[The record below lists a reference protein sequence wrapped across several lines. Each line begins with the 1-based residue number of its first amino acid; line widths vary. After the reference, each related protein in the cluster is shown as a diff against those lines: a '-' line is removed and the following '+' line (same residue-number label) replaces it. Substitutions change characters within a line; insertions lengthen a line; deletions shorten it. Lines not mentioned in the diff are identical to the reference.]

1 MQKTRL
7 NEIVQRSESGP
18 YSKEADF
25 EKAVVQRVQELV
37 RQYGLKFER
46 QTPIPADPDLA
57 DRLYQAGLEL
67 FVELGAYN
75 MSTQRRIT
83 FSRAEVEQAVAAAP
97 GAVRLGTGKDAV
109 MMRQRGAK
117 NDAPCVVHS
126 GPTGT
131 PCSERYHPL
140 ILQSCTQEPLIDC
153 LGAGSVSTYMG
164 EAIISG
170 TPLEVLGVQRD
181 ANAAREATRRAG
193 RPGMHINDVA
203 SPLTCAGK
211 IATIHPEWGLRPSD
225 GLLVSQMV
233 ELKTN
238 YDQLSRAAH
247 LQSVGIHIVDLM
259 TPLVGGLGGGAP
271 GTAVIAVACHLLGV
285 LLYAP
290 SYHIHGHMHLLES
303 TSTDRMGLWIY
314 AMSGQALARN
324 TPILTTSAIYTQA
337 GLGTEQVLW
346 EIAAGAVAATVGGMH
361 HNGVGA
367 TGGAS
372 QDHTSGLEQR
382 FFAQVAHA
390 SLGLS
395 LQDANELVLRLL
407 DRYEATHMRGA
418 PAGQPFAEIY
428 NSETLEPS
436 EAWLTHYSNVCH
448 ELQTMGLD
456 VDNGWKKALL
466 KRTLTTE

>member
-1 MQKTRL
+1 MLTNRHIEL
-7 NEIVQRSESGP
+7 VHRSENGP
-18 YSKEADF
+18 YMKEADF
-25 EKAVVQRVQELV
+25 ERLVVQRVQELV
-37 RQYGLKFER
+37 RRYGLNFDRK
-46 QTPIPADPDLA
+46 TPIPADENLA
-57 DRLYQAGLEL
+57 DRVYQAGLEL
-67 FVELGAYN
+67 FIDLGAYN
-75 MSTQRRIT
+75 MSTQRRILFT
-83 FSRAEVEQAVAAAP
+83 RLEVEEAAAAAP
-97 GAVRLGTGKDAV
+97 AAVTLGSGKEAV
-109 MMRQRGAK
+109 VMRARGAK
-117 NDAPCVVHS
+117 NDVPCVVHS

-164 EAIISG
+164 ASITPG
-170 TPLEVLGVQRD
+170 TPLEILGVQRD
-181 ANAAREATRRAG
+181 ACAAREATRRAG

-211 IATIHPEWGLRPSD
+211 MATIHPEWGLRPSD

-247 LQSVGIHIVDLM
+247 LQSAGIHIVDLM

-314 AMSGQALARN
+314 AMSGLALARN

-346 EIAAGAVAATVGGMH
+346 EIAAGALAATVGGMH

-395 LQDANELVLRLL
+395 LQDANELALRLL
-407 DRYEATHMRGA
+407 ERYEATHMQGA
-418 PAGQPFAEIY
+418 PDGKPFSEIY
-428 NSETLEPS
+428 DTESLEPS
-436 EAWLTHYSNVCH
+436 DEWLGHYSNVCQ
-448 ELQTMGLD
+448 ELQAMGLD
-456 VDNGWKKALL
+456 MENGWKKARLE
-466 KRTLTTE
+466 RFSCS

>member
-1 MQKTRL
+1 MHTNRHI
-7 NEIVQRSESGP
+7 EIVHRSENGP
-18 YSKEADF
+18 YMKEADF
-25 EKAVVQRVQELV
+25 ERLVVQRVQELV
-37 RQYGLKFER
+37 RRYELRFDR
-46 QTPIPADPDLA
+46 RIPIPADHDLA
-57 DRLYQAGLEL
+57 DRVYQAGLEL
-67 FVELGAYN
+67 FVDLGAYN
-75 MSTQRRIT
+75 MSTQRRILFT
-83 FSRAEVEQAVAAAP
+83 RLEVEEAVAAAP
-97 GAVRLGTGKDAV
+97 AAVTLGAGKDAV
-109 MMRQRGAK
+109 VMRARGSN
-117 NDAPCVVHS
+117 NDVPCVVHS

-131 PCSERYHPL
+131 PCSERNHPL
-140 ILQSCTQEPLIDC
+140 ILQSCAQEPLIDC

-164 EAIISG
+164 APITPGS
-170 TPLEVLGVQRD
+170 PLEILGVQRD
-181 ANAAREATRRAG
+181 ACVAREATRRAG

-211 IATIHPEWGLRPSD
+211 MASLHPEWGLRPSD

-247 LQSVGIHIVDLM
+247 LQSNGIHIVDLM

-271 GTAVIAVACHLLGV
+271 GTAVITVACHLLGV

-314 AMSGQALARN
+314 AMSGLALARN

-346 EIAAGAVAATVGGMH
+346 EIAAGALAATVGGMH
-361 HNGVGA
+361 HNGVGS

-395 LQDANELVLRLL
+395 LQDVNEMALRLL
-407 DRYEATHMRGA
+407 ERYEATHMQGA
-418 PAGQPFAEIY
+418 PGGKPFAEIY
-428 NSETLEPS
+428 DTDSLEPTD
-436 EAWLTHYSNVCH
+436 EWLGHYSKVCQ
-448 ELQTMGLD
+448 ELQAMGLD
-456 VDNGWKKALL
+456 VENGWKAALL
-466 KRTLTTE
+466 KRLNYV

>member
-1 MQKTRL
+1 MHSNRFT
-7 NEIVQRSESGP
+7 EIIQRSENGP
-18 YSKEADF
+18 YLKEADF
-25 EKAVVQRVQELV
+25 ERVVVQRVQELV
-37 RQYGLKFER
+37 RQYGLKFDR
-46 QTPIPADPDLA
+46 RTPIPAEAEMA
-57 DRLYQAGLEL
+57 DRLYQAGLDL
-67 FVELGAYN
+67 FLELGAYN
-75 MSTQRRIT
+75 MSTQRRIM
-83 FSRAEVEQAVAAAP
+83 FSRLEVEQAVAETPAA
-97 GAVRLGTGKDAV
+97 VMLGTGKDAIL
-109 MMRQRGAK
+109 MRHRGGD
-117 NDAPCVVHS
+117 NDVPCVVHS

-140 ILQSCTQEPLIDC
+140 ILQSCAQEPLIDC

-164 EAIISG
+164 ASVIPG
-170 TPLEVLGVQRD
+170 TPLEILGVQRD
-181 ANAAREATRRAG
+181 ACAAREATRRAG

-211 IATIHPEWGLRPSD
+211 MATIHPEWGLRPSD

-259 TPLVGGLGGGAP
+259 TPLEGGLGGGAP

-314 AMSGQALARN
+314 AMSGLALARN

-346 EIAAGAVAATVGGMH
+346 EIAAGTVAATVGGMH

-390 SLGLS
+390 SLGMS
-395 LQDANELVLRLL
+395 LQEANELVLRLL
-407 DRYEATHMRGA
+407 DRYEATHMQGV
-418 PAGQPFAEIY
+418 PPGLPFAEIY
-428 NSETLEPS
+428 NTDTLEPT
-436 EAWLTHYSNVCH
+436 EEWQAHYFKVCS
-448 ELQTMGLD
+448 ELQSMGLD
-456 VDNGWKKALL
+456 VENGWKAVRQRRQSLG
-466 KRTLTTE
+466 